1 MSTVLVLKDR
11 ANQSDQG
18 ASMASN
24 LGELL
29 IQEKLLDNSQLKNAE
44 DYHRKN
50 DVGIGTA
57 IISLGYLSEEEM
69 AQALSRQLGY
79 PYINLDQFE
88 VYPDVINLIP
98 VEIAKKYLI
107 MPIHRIRSFLTLA
120 MVDPTD
126 LDIIEDVRFRTGL
139 SIQPVIASESGIMNS
154 VSRYYGSSDALR
166 VKQIVD
172 EIEQAEDTSVNII
185 EEEEEDY
192 DIEELVSSTE
202 EAPII
207 TLVNTIFIDAIKKG
221 ASDVHFEP
229 YEKNFRV
236 RYRLD
241 GTLHEMMNLVL
252 KFKNPVTSRVKILSN
267 MDIAE
272 KRLPQDG
279 RIKMRVKLENGDKK
293 DVDMRVSSV
302 PTIFG
307 EKVVVRILDKSM
319 LKLDMTKLGFEQESL
334 EVFKRNIV
342 RPWGIILVTGPT
354 GSGKTN
360 TLYSAISNLNCLEKN
375 IMTAEDPVEF
385 YMPGINQ
392 VNIKDEIGL
401 SFANSLRS
409 FLRQDPDIML
419 VGEMR
424 DFETVDIAIKAALTG
439 HLVFSTVHTND
450 AASTILRLVNM
461 DVEPFLIADSV
472 VLVVAQRLVRRLCQ
486 QCCAKHNLTP
496 EALADIGFTPEEAS
510 NVKVYKPAGCTA
522 CHNTGYKGRTG
533 LFEVIEVTDGIR
545 DMILD
550 RAQSKDIKK
559 KAMENGM
566 ITLRR
571 SGLLKIMEGITSV
584 EEVLRETV
592 KDSEV

>member
-1 MSTVLVLKDR
+1 M
-11 ANQSDQG
+11 G
-18 ASMASN
+18 SN

-29 IQEKLLDNSQLKNAE
+29 IQEKLLDSEQLKSALE
-44 DYHRKN
+44 FHKKN
-50 DVGIGTA
+50 DIGIGSA
-57 IISLGYLSEEEM
+57 IVSLGYLSEEEM

-88 VYPDVINLIP
+88 VYPDVISLIP
-98 VEIAKKYLI
+98 MEIAKKYLI

-126 LDIIEDVRFRTGL
+126 LGIIEDVRFRTGL
-139 SIQPVIASESGIMNS
+139 SIQPVIASESGIMAAIS
-154 VSRYYGSSDALR
+154 KYYGSSDALR

-192 DIEELVSSTE
+192 DIEELVHSTE
-202 EAPII
+202 DAPII
-207 TLVNTIFIDAIKKG
+207 TLVNTIFIDSIKKG

-241 GTLHEMMNLVL
+241 GTMHEMMNLAL

-302 PTIFG
+302 PAVFG

-319 LKLDMTKLGFEQESL
+319 LQLDMTKLGFEEESL
-334 EVFKRNIV
+334 EVFKNMIV

-360 TLYSAISNLNCLEKN
+360 TLYSAISNLNSIEKN

-392 VNIKDEIGL
+392 INIRDEISL
-401 SFANSLRS
+401 TFAKALRS

-461 DVEPFLIADSV
+461 DIEPFLIADSV
-472 VLVVAQRLVRRLCQ
+472 VLVVAQRLVRRLCKE
-486 QCCAKHNLTP
+486 CNSRHNLTP
-496 EALADIGFTPEEAS
+496 EALMDIGYTKEEADK
-510 NVKVYKPAGCTA
+510 VKVYKPVGCNA
-522 CHNTGYKGRTG
+522 CHNTGYKGRIG
-533 LFEVIEVTDGIR
+533 LYEVMEVTDEIR
-545 DMILD
+545 DLILS
-550 RAQSKDIKK
+550 RAQSKEIKK

-566 ITLRR
+566 TTLRR
-571 SGLLKIMEGITSV
+571 SGLKKIMEGITSV
-584 EEVLRETV
+584 EEVLRETI